1 MLQYVDDSYISSSL
15 SVIDMNVGLVGGR
28 LEKLEMSN
36 LYGHSPFV
44 PKFCSPSRFQ
54 ILYYLQMHFTHHVKR
69 REKSEVDQS
78 CIEVLFPY
86 SLPGMH
92 THFLAC

>member
-1 MLQYVDDSYISSSL
+1 MLQYVDDSYISLSL
-15 SVIDMNVGLVGGR
+15 SVIDMNIGLLGGR
-28 LEKLEMSN
+28 LQKLEMSN

-44 PKFCSPSRFQ
+44 PVCSPSRFQ
-54 ILYYLQMHFTHHVKR
+54 ILCYLQMLFTRHVKR

-78 CIEVLFPY
+78 CIEVLFPF